1 MNFIKK
7 VVHFLHKEFKKVK
20 MDLGG
25 IATMG
30 GGGPMISGQW
40 INQRTG
46 EQVTVRDSYMD
57 GENMFVVLT
66 NGQTLN
72 MDEFQDYIQMSDDAY
87 DEHGNKL
94 TSQSHQN
101 TVIKKPT
108 YDPSVVFDGLNN
120 TQQQSDLQNQIM
132 TAEAESLGTTYHVEN
147 PAKTVETIQMTV
159 SNQNNEQEQMIMKI
173 LDKTDAP
180 MISFNVSWESY
191 PINELKMLKDY
202 FDVSD
207 DAIAKAIIKKYVN
220 KEDIDR
226 IVTDWVN
233 KIHNT

>member
-1 MNFIKK
+1 
-7 VVHFLHKEFKKVK
+7 

-40 INQRTG
+40 INQKTG

-87 DEHGNKL
+87 DERGNKL
-94 TSQSHQN
+94 SSNAHSKPAVKTPVNDPQ
-101 TVIKKPT
+101 VIF
-108 YDPSVVFDGLNN
+108 DGMSVIAPSVPS
-120 TQQQSDLQNQIM
+120 SDLQKQIM
-132 TAEAESLGTTYHVEN
+132 SSEAESLGIKY
-147 PAKTVETIQMTV
+147 PADIETAETVHMTV
-159 SNQNNEQEQMIMKI
+159 DTGNNEQEQMIMKI

-180 MISFNVSWESY
+180 TISFNVSWEAY
-191 PINELKMLKDY
+191 PVNEFKMLKDY
-202 FDVSD
+202 FDISD
-207 DAIAKAIIKKYVN
+207 DEIAKAIIKKYVN
-220 KEDIDR
+220 KEDIDK
-226 IVTDWVN
+226 IVTEWVN
-233 KIHNT
+233 KVQK

>member
-30 GGGPMISGQW
+30 GGGPIISGQW

-72 MDEFQDYIQMSDDAY
+72 MDEFQDYIQMSDDVY

-101 TVIKKPT
+101 TVIKK
-108 YDPSVVFDGLNN
+108 
-120 TQQQSDLQNQIM
+120 
-132 TAEAESLGTTYHVEN
+132 
-147 PAKTVETIQMTV
+147 
-159 SNQNNEQEQMIMKI
+159 KI
-173 LDKTDAP
+173 LLVK
-180 MISFNVSWESY
+180 
-191 PINELKMLKDY
+191 
-202 FDVSD
+202 
-207 DAIAKAIIKKYVN
+207 
-220 KEDIDR
+220 
-226 IVTDWVN
+226 
-233 KIHNT
+233 

>member
-1 MNFIKK
+1 
-7 VVHFLHKEFKKVK
+7 

-40 INQRTG
+40 INQQTG

-87 DEHGNKL
+87 DEGGNKL
-94 TSQSHQN
+94 TTTISQPKQ
-101 TVIKKPT
+101 TIKKPT
-108 YDPSVVFDGLNN
+108 YDPSVVFDGMAVNIPQIPAN
-120 TQQQSDLQNQIM
+120 KSSDLQNQIM
-132 TAEAESLGTTYHVEN
+132 SAEAESLGTTYHVEN
-147 PAKTVETIQMTV
+147 STETVETTQMTV
-159 SNQNNEQEQMIMKI
+159 NNSNNEQEQMIMKI
-173 LDKTDAP
+173 LDKTSAP
-180 MISFNVSWESY
+180 TISFNVSWGSY
-191 PINELKMLKDY
+191 PVNELKMLKNY
-202 FDVSD
+202 FDITD

-220 KEDIDR
+220 KEDIDKV
-226 IVTDWVN
+226 VTNWVN
-233 KIHNT
+233 EVQK